1 MATLSPPYFFD
12 EFLLPAGRKQPS
24 LQGMLDSLLG
34 HAGDF
39 FSRDSQQKRPSLAG
53 LTTVARGA
61 AAVVCQTSPAPGANP
76 YRSSISATKAA
87 P

>member
-39 FSRDSQQKRPSLAG
+39 FQP
-53 LTTVARGA
+53 
-61 AAVVCQTSPAPGANP
+61 
-76 YRSSISATKAA
+76 
-87 P
+87 